1 MQSDDDD
8 QLKQS
13 FFSRENYCSI
23 CYLVMPIV
31 VSPSGT
37 LRFRTTRQRPNL
49 PGAKCYIDLVQSTDA
64 QRRKELNV
72 MLPITND

>member
-8 QLKQS
+8 QLKQ
-13 FFSRENYCSI
+13 FFFFPRKTAVLYSI
-23 CYLVMPIV
+23 CYLVMPSV

-37 LRFRTTRQRPNL
+37 LRFRTRQRPNQ
-49 PGAKCYIDLVQSTDA
+49 PDAKCVQSTDT

-72 MLPITND
+72 MLPIIND